1 MSASRKNSTIVRA
14 LRWSER
20 WAPSLAVRLAT
31 RAWFTIPPPI
41 PQDRLPALPPGAA
54 ARVELNGRALHAVT
68 WGAGDP
74 VYLVHGWG
82 GRSEQLGGF
91 VAPLVEAGHRV
102 IAFDGPSHGASP
114 AGAYGPRTTTIPEL
128 ADALRAA
135 VAEHG
140 RPHAVIAH
148 SMGAAVAA
156 HAVRTGLRPATLVLL
171 APAADA
177 RWVLDRFVQQLGA
190 GPRVRAG
197 LERGIVRRVG
207 LPMEAF
213 DAPGLGRSA
222 RVPLTLVMHDAA
234 DREVGP
240 EHGRAIAEA
249 WPGARLVVT
258 EGLGHRRLLRDP
270 AVIDEAVRFVT
281 REFVTREFVT
291 VACTARRPA

>member
-1 MSASRKNSTIVRA
+1 MAALPENSTIVRTYA
-14 LRWSER
+14 WMER

-41 PQDRLPALPPGAA
+41 PRDRLPALPPGAA
-54 ARVELNGRALHAVT
+54 AHVELHGRTLHAVT

-82 GRSEQLGGF
+82 GRSEQLGAF
-91 VAPLVEAGHRV
+91 VAPLLAAGHRV
-102 IAFDGPSHGASP
+102 IAFDGPGHGASP
-114 AGAYGPRTTTIPEL
+114 AGAFGPRSTTIPEL

-148 SMGAAVAA
+148 SMGAAVVA
-156 HAVRTGLRPATLVLL
+156 HAMRTGLRPPALVLL
-171 APAADA
+171 APAADP
-177 RWVLDRFVQQLGA
+177 RWVLDQFVRRLGA

-197 LERGIVRRVG
+197 LERAVVRRVG
-207 LPMEAF
+207 LPWEAF
-213 DAPGLGRSA
+213 DVRSLH
-222 RVPLTLVMHDAA
+222 RSVPVPPTLVVHDVA

-240 EHGRAIAEA
+240 EHGRAIADT

-258 EGLGHRRLLRDP
+258 DGLGHRRPLRDP

-281 REFVTREFVT
+281 GAHT
-291 VACTARRPA
+291 VRRPA

>member
-1 MSASRKNSTIVRA
+1 MSASPTNSTIVRA
-14 LRWSER
+14 FARGER

-31 RAWFTIPPPI
+31 RVWFTIPPAI
-41 PQDRLPALPPGAA
+41 PRERLPALPPGAA
-54 ARVELNGRALHAVT
+54 ARTGLHGRALHAVT
-68 WGAGDP
+68 WGAGEP

-91 VAPLVEAGHRV
+91 VAPLVAAGLRV

-114 AGAYGPRTTTIPEL
+114 AGAYGPRSTAIPEL
-128 ADALRAA
+128 ADALRAV

-156 HAVRTGLRPATLVLL
+156 HAVRNGLRPRALVLL
-171 APAADA
+171 APTADP
-177 RWVLDRFVQQLGA
+177 RRVLDHFVRQLGA

-197 LERGIVRRVG
+197 LERAVVRRVG
-207 LPMEAF
+207 LPWEAF
-213 DAPGLGRSA
+213 HVPSLHRSTP
-222 RVPLTLVMHDAA
+222 VPPTLVVHDVA

-249 WPGARLVVT
+249 WPGARLRQT

-281 REFVTREFVT
+281 DARR
-291 VACTARRPA
+291 ARRPA